1 MDTDEKTSSMREDR
15 ERGER
20 TKHATLAR
28 QTAGGQRRLRV
39 VVTVVCA
46 DVVPKVGG
54 ATGHPEGW
62 GTEEA
67 RAERACVEEPWE
79 CGGEEVK
86 GWVKWTCEGWEFF
99 LYIFFNYTLNGVAQE
114 CVCALGKISLPVWTP
129 CKQIFII

>member
-54 ATGHPEGW
+54 TTGHPEGW

-79 CGGEEVK
+79 CGGK
-86 GWVKWTCEGWEFF
+86 RWRDGWRVRIYLF
-99 LYIFFNYTLNGVAQE
+99 IFKLHT
-114 CVCALGKISLPVWTP
+114 K
-129 CKQIFII
+129 

>member
-79 CGGEEVK
+79 CEGERWSGHVK
-86 GWVKWTCEGWEFF
+86 GENFF
-99 LYIFFNYTLNGVAQE
+99 YLFIYFNYTLNGVAQE
-114 CVCALGKISLPVWTP
+114 CVCALGKMSLPVWTP

>member
-1 MDTDEKTSSMREDR
+1 MSPKINKMNLGAKKQSRKETKTRLFKARKKKAFQMDTDEKTSSMREDR

-54 ATGHPEGW
+54 ATGHPEG
-62 GTEEA
+62 
-67 RAERACVEEPWE
+67 
-79 CGGEEVK
+79 
-86 GWVKWTCEGWEFF
+86 
-99 LYIFFNYTLNGVAQE
+99 
-114 CVCALGKISLPVWTP
+114 
-129 CKQIFII
+129 